1 MTPER
6 LATITSPQSLERCQ
20 IGRDVHLHGA
30 PERVQVLVLD
40 RHGVADAGVVDEH
53 IDRARLGHGLGDQP
67 LALLGDGDVGRH
79 DDRAREVGGQ
89 RLQPLGP
96 PCRQHHGGAGGVEHP
111 GEAVTETGRRAGD
124 DGHAVLEPEG
134 GERVENVSHGR
145 RD

>member
-1 MTPER
+1 MPD
-6 LATITSPQSLERCQ
+6 
-20 IGRDVHLHGA
+20 GGDVHLHGA

-53 IDRARLGHGLGDQP
+53 VDRPGWLDRLGDQP
-67 LALLGDGDVGRH
+67 LPLLGDGHVGRH
-79 DDRAREVGGQ
+79 DDRAGEVGRQ
-89 RLQPLGP
+89 RLQPVGAAS
-96 PCRQHHGGAGGVEHP
+96 RQHHRGACRVEHP
-111 GEAVTETGRRAGD
+111 GEAITETGRRAGD